1 MDTGTR
7 ERPASFGQ
15 CLRRILDEKGISASE
30 AARLMGMKSRNG
42 MFRMLSDEGSE
53 SGKSAFLERFCESLG
68 DRIDPRDRERL
79 VRALDAQRLGEDGL
93 LQNRAMRMLLS
104 GETIDEPPLKLL
116 RQGKYPDDL
125 TALLE
130 SYVEGDSLCMTVLG
144 CCSRALFER
153 LAAALAHAKAQCS
166 IDIEHYIY
174 GGEEEIVGNLYA
186 VRPLLGDARYK
197 LYCIEPGVL
206 SPQKEHLL
214 RNNIAGISARSREGR
229 ERYHY
234 LMQVEPGEFHLIE
247 CRDGISHR
255 RMRRVLLGER
265 EKMRPMLSAFKLP
278 RSPQD
283 CTVYI
288 EARLALE
295 QGRELFLMRRTMPTA
310 IMRPE
315 LFAGVFGAAFE
326 RSGLDAAQAE
336 AICAGLEALQR
347 KRRDNAL
354 FKKEPTHAIL
364 TRNGLEDLVRTGG
377 HADMRYPA
385 DPYEPKLRTLL
396 LRELREEA
404 TGNPQFHLHV
414 FRDGCEPQGLEIGLY
429 GDAGALLSR
438 PQTVCDELLITLPAF
453 LDRYREYLKKELFAR
468 QVLPQRDGIALLDA
482 LIAEAQALE

>member
-42 MFRMLSDEGSE
+42 MFRMLSDEGSD
-53 SGKSAFLERFCESLG
+53 SGKSAFFERFCESLG
-68 DRIDPRDRERL
+68 DRLDAHDRERL
-79 VRALDAQRLGEDGL
+79 MRALDRERLGEDGF
-93 LQNRAMRMLLS
+93 LQSRAMRMLLS
-104 GETIDEPPLKLL
+104 GETVEEPPLRLF

-125 TALLE
+125 SALLQ
-130 SYVEGDSLCMTVLG
+130 SYVAGESLCMTVLG
-144 CCSRALFER
+144 CCSRALFEQ
-153 LAAALAHAKAQCS
+153 LAAAIAHANPQCA
-166 IDIEHYIY
+166 IEIEHYVY
-174 GGEEEIVGNLYA
+174 GGEQEIVGNLYA

-197 LYCIEPGVL
+197 LYCIEPGML

-214 RNNIAGISARSREGR
+214 RNSIAGISARSQKGR

-234 LMQVEPGEFHLIE
+234 LMQVDPDEFHLIE

-255 RMRRVLLGER
+255 RMRRVLQGAR
-265 EKMRPMLSAFKLP
+265 EKMRPMLSAFRLP

-315 LFAGVFGAAFE
+315 LFSGVFSAALE
-326 RSGLDAAQAE
+326 RSGIDAAQTE
-336 AICAGLEALQR
+336 AICAGIEALQR
-347 KRRDNAL
+347 KRRNNAL
-354 FKKEPTHAIL
+354 DKEEPTHAIL
-364 TRNGLEDLVRTGG
+364 TRRGLEELVRTGG
-377 HADMRYPA
+377 HADLRYPA
-385 DPYEPKLRTLL
+385 GPYEPKQRAQL
-396 LRELREEA
+396 LRQLREA
-404 TGNPQFHLHV
+404 ADNPRFHLHV

-438 PQTVCDELLITLPAF
+438 PHTVCDELLITLPAF
-453 LDRYREYLKKELFAR
+453 LDRYREYLKNELLAR
-468 QVLPQRDGIALLDA
+468 QVLPERDGIALLDA